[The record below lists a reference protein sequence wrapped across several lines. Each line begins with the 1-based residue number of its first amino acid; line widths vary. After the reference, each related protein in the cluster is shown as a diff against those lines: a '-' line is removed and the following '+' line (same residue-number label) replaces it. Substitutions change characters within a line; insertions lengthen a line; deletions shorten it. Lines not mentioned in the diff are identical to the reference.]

1 MIQVTIDCYGH
12 RNTSGH
18 FRKIEEVPDEVKSDA
33 AGNTY
38 LRYGTGANC
47 AIHKIDATGGM
58 TRRWTFGAWNDRE
71 NLNYTAGTQDTITI
85 SVEE

>member
-18 FRKIEEVPDEVKSDA
+18 FRKLTEIPDEVKNDA

-38 LRYGTGANC
+38 LRYGTGENC
-47 AIHKIDATGGM
+47 AIHKIDTTDGM
-58 TRRWTFGAWNDRE
+58 TRRWTFGKWTDRE
-71 NLNYTAGTQDTITI
+71 SLNYTNGTQEAITI
-85 SVEE
+85 IVEE